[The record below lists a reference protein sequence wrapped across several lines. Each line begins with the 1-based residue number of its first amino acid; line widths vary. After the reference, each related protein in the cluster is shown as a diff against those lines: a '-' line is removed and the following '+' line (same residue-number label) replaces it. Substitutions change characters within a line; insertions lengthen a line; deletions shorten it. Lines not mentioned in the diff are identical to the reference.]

1 MNDTAR
7 RTVVTVHIAGEE
19 YAIRTDATEEYTR
32 ACAEHVD
39 RTIRDI
45 LEGAGM
51 LQPHKVAVLA
61 ALAITDQLFQ
71 ANRGV
76 DDLREGI
83 RERAAR
89 LSEAITERLDGR
101 GLATPS

>member
-1 MNDTAR
+1 MSDPAR
-7 RTVVTVHIAGEE
+7 RNVITVHIAGEE

-51 LQPHKVAVLA
+51 LQVHKASVLA

-71 ANRGV
+71 ANRESESLRDGV
-76 DDLREGI
+76 RS
-83 RERAAR
+83 RAAR
-89 LSEAITERLDGR
+89 LSDDIARRLDGH

>member
-1 MNDTAR
+1 MSDTAR
-7 RTVVTVHIAGEE
+7 RNVVTLHIAGEE

-45 LEGAGM
+45 LDGASM
-51 LQPHKVAVLA
+51 LQVHKAAVLA
-61 ALAITDQLFQ
+61 ALAITDQLYQ
-71 ANRGV
+71 ANRET
-76 DDLREGI
+76 DSLREGV
-83 RERAAR
+83 RSRAAR
-89 LSEAITERLDGR
+89 LSDDIARRLDGH